1 MAYREKKSIDKIS
14 HEEALTG
21 RILSC
26 VGGIYS
32 VISGDVVYNCS
43 AKGSFRHNDIVPVAG
58 DTVSFIP
65 GKDRG
70 FIISVNERKNLM
82 PRPPVANIDILFIV
96 CAAASPEPSKLSID
110 KLSVIAYHHDIE
122 PILIINKAELDKNSA
137 EDLKDTYSSCG
148 HKVFSFSI
156 DEHPKAASVIL
167 PEATGKICAFAGLS
181 GVGKTTLMNSIFGN
195 DFLKTGELSLR
206 LRRGKNTTRDS
217 VLYKIPVSEYI
228 DEDSETFLAD
238 TPGFSLLDFEK
249 FFLIS
254 KEELPYAFME
264 FNEHIGSCKY
274 TKCTHTV
281 EEGCA
286 IIKAVNDGL
295 IPRSRHESYVYLF
308 NCVKNHNKWDK
319 KFGY

>member
-1 MAYREKKSIDKIS
+1 MAYKEKKLHDNSLGEKPSEGI
-14 HEEALTG
+14 
-21 RILSC
+21 ILSC

-32 VISGDVVYNCS
+32 VISQDIVYQCS

-58 DTVSFIP
+58 DSVSFIP

-70 FIISVNERKNLM
+70 FIISVHDRKNLL

-110 KLSVIAYHHDIE
+110 KLSVIASHHGIE
-122 PILIINKAELDKNSA
+122 PVLIINKAELDKNSA
-137 EDLKDTYSSCG
+137 DDLRSTYEVCG
-148 HKVFSFSI
+148 HKVLTFSI
-156 DEHPKAASVIL
+156 EEHSKAPSVIL
-167 PEATGKICAFAGLS
+167 PLASGKICAFAGLS

-206 LRRGKNTTRDS
+206 LKRGKNTTRDS
-217 VLYKIPVSEYI
+217 VLYKIPQSEYI
-228 DEDSETFLAD
+228 GDAETFLAD

-286 IIKAVNDGL
+286 VIQAVNDGL
-295 IPRSRHESYVYLF
+295 IPRSRHERYVYLF

-319 KFGY
+319 KFTY